1 MKILDRYIRLHIT
14 GGYLL
19 IMAVLIS
26 LFTFLDF
33 IDQLD
38 DMGKGDYRLQDIVI
52 FVILMAPRR
61 LLDLMPA
68 TALLGGTL
76 ALGSLAGSNQLVAM
90 RAAGVSVAQIG
101 WAVMKAGL
109 ALVLAVVVLT
119 EFIVP
124 PLQQKAYERQLI
136 TMGRIR
142 ALRTDQGFW
151 SRDGTRFINIRQIRN
166 GRIPTDINI
175 YEFDEKGRLRDFI
188 HAKNA
193 DIIQR
198 DHWILHGVWRKTL
211 DGQTVTTASLPSQ
224 SWRPFLDDAQFQAL
238 QYPAD
243 SLSPSDLYQYIHYL
257 QAGGQDTRAYELQ
270 FWQKVVLPLTTG
282 AMVLLSIPFVFSLPR
297 LRNAGQRI
305 LAGAIIGIVLYFLN
319 QVIANLGV
327 LLDLNIP
334 LLVLFPVLVIVGFAW
349 RLFRRA

>member
-1 MKILDRYIRLHIT
+1 MKILDRYIRLHIA

-19 IMAVLIS
+19 VMAVLIS

-38 DMGKGDYRLQDIVI
+38 DMGKGDYRLRDIIV
-52 FVILMAPRR
+52 FVVLMAPRR

-109 ALVLAVVVLT
+109 MLVLAVVVLT

-151 SRDGTRFINIRQIRN
+151 SRDGMRFINIRQIRN

-175 YEFDEKGRLRDFI
+175 YEFNERGQLQNFI
-188 HAKNA
+188 HAENA

-198 DHWILHGVWRKTL
+198 DHWILNGVWRKTV
-211 DGQTVTTASLPSQ
+211 DGQTITMARLPSQ

-257 QAGGQDTRAYELQ
+257 QSGKQDTRPYELQ
-270 FWQKVVLPLTTG
+270 FWQKVALPFTTG
-282 AMVLLSIPFVFSLPR
+282 AMALLSIPFVFSLPR
-297 LRNAGQRI
+297 LSNAGQRI
-305 LAGAIIGIVLYFLN
+305 LAGAITGIVLYFLN
-319 QVIANLGV
+319 LVIANLGM
-327 LLDLNIP
+327 LLNLNIP
-334 LLVLFPVLVIVGFAW
+334 LLVLFPVLMILGFAW
-349 RLFRRA
+349 WLLRRV